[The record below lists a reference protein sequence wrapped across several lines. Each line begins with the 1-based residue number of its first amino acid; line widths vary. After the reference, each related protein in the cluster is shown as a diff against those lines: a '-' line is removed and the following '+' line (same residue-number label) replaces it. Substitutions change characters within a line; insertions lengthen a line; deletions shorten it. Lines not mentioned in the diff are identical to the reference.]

1 MEALQAVEG
10 RVGSLEDRGKR
21 SIKMNSL
28 KKTARIA
35 GFWYLLT
42 AITGPIGLLYV
53 PSKLIVPGDATATAN
68 NIMVSESLFRIGIVS
83 YLVCQVA
90 FIFLVLALYRLL
102 KGVNQQHAS
111 LMVALVLVAVPIA
124 FLNMLN
130 PLAALL
136 LLSGAGFLT
145 VFEPNQLHA
154 LVMVF
159 LNLQEYGTMI
169 VQIFWGLWL
178 LPFGLLVFKSGF
190 FPGIL
195 GILLIIACFG
205 YLVHSFIFLLFPHY
219 EAIVS
224 SYATVPE
231 AIGELSMVLWLL
243 IKGVNVQP
251 QANRALASA

>member
-1 MEALQAVEG
+1 
-10 RVGSLEDRGKR
+10 
-21 SIKMNSL
+21 MNSL

-35 GFWYLLT
+35 GFWYLLM
-42 AITGPIGLLYV
+42 AITAPISLLYV
-53 PSKLIVPGDATATAN
+53 PSQLIEPGDATATAN
-68 NIMVSESLFRIGIVS
+68 NIMASESLFRIGIVS
-83 YLVCQVA
+83 YLLCQLA

-111 LMVALVLVAVPIA
+111 LMVALVLAAVPIA
-124 FLNMLN
+124 FLNTLS

-136 LLSGAGFLT
+136 LLSGADFLT

-159 LNLQEYGTMI
+159 LTLQEYGTMI

-190 FPGIL
+190 FPRIL
-195 GILLIIACFG
+195 GVLLIIACFG
-205 YLVHSFIFLLFPHY
+205 YLVHSLTFLLFPHY

-224 SYATVPE
+224 SYVAVPE

-243 IKGVNVQP
+243 IKGGKDP
-251 QANRALASA
+251 QLDAADARLPA

>member
-1 MEALQAVEG
+1 MEE
-10 RVGSLEDRGKR
+10 
-21 SIKMNSL
+21 KMNSIN
-28 KKTARIA
+28 KAARIA
-35 GFWYLLT
+35 GFWYLLM

-53 PSKLIVPGDATATAN
+53 PSKLIVPGDAAATAS
-68 NIMVSESLFRIGIVS
+68 NILASESLFRIGIVS
-83 YLVCQVA
+83 NILCQIA

-102 KGVNQQHAS
+102 KGVNQQDAS
-111 LMVALVLVAVPIA
+111 LMVVLVLVAVPIA

-136 LLSGAGFLT
+136 LLSGASFLT

-190 FPGIL
+190 FPKIL
-195 GILLIIACFG
+195 GVLLIAACFG
-205 YLVHSFIFLLFPHY
+205 YVVHSFTFLLFPRY
-219 EAIVS
+219 GDMVS
-224 SYATVPE
+224 SFVAVPE

-243 IKGVNVQP
+243 IIGAKEQKP
-251 QANRALASA
+251 ALLGTV